1 MKPLS
6 KITEKIPEAMSLQF
20 NMAAYDLRCQGKD
33 IIDLSSGETLFKLPL
48 FSFKRLDYKTGFHY
62 SSSFGTL
69 ELRKKISQYYFNQYG
84 VKADANREILISAGS
99 KIVIYLALKAILNPG
114 EEVIIMEPAW
124 VSYPEQ
130 VRLAGGK
137 PVLMPHGENLKDLVG
152 YITAKTK
159 AIIVNNPQN
168 PSGKVYCREEL
179 TYIYNLVKKRGIYI
193 IADEVYGD
201 FTTSEPF
208 VSLAEID
215 KKKEVVLT
223 ISSLSKTFGISGL
236 RIGYIIAHEK
246 YIKSILKLNQHLITC
261 PATLLEQ
268 YVTEHFS
275 EFIRLTRPQIKDILS
290 RREEVAEYSEKIGLK
305 YLAGSA
311 TLYIMISLGASKLKA
326 DDFAW
331 KLLKEY
337 HVATVPGTGYGR
349 STARY
354 LRISV
359 GAESLPRIKQ
369 AVERIKKLIELT
381 KK

>member
-20 NMAAYDLRCQGKD
+20 NIAAYDLRRQGKD
-33 IIDLSSGETLFKLPL
+33 VIDLSSGETLFKLPL
-48 FSFKRLDYKTGFHY
+48 FSFEKLDYKRGFHY

-69 ELRKKISQYYFNQYG
+69 ELRKKISQYYFDQYR
-84 VKADANREILISAGS
+84 VKADANKEVLISAGS

-114 EEVIIMEPAW
+114 EEIIIMEPAW

-137 PVLMPHGENLKDLVG
+137 PVIIPYGENLKNLAKH
-152 YITAKTK
+152 ITAKTK

-168 PSGKVYCREEL
+168 PSGKVYSLKEL
-179 TYIYNLVKKRGIYI
+179 TYIYNLAKKRGIYI

-201 FTTSEPF
+201 FVTTESF

-215 KKKEVVLT
+215 KNKEVVLT

-246 YIKSILKLNQHLITC
+246 YIKIILKLNQHLITC

-290 RREEVAEYSEKIGLK
+290 RREEVAKYLEKIGLK
-305 YLAGSA
+305 YLVGSA
-311 TLYIMISLGASKLKA
+311 TLYVMVSLGNSKLKA
-326 DDFAW
+326 DDFAR
-331 KLLKEY
+331 KLLREY
-337 HVATVPGTGYGR
+337 HVATVPGTGYGE

-369 AVERIKKLIELT
+369 AVDRIKKLIALT
-381 KK
+381 